1 MQTTSVQDQISS
13 AIVDGINVARLQDEI
28 TQLNLQD
35 QCFINSMKHVD
46 QVREFIGTPKNIL
59 GSDLTKHGE
68 IAEHVEVGIR
78 NARDALAGDTVRATF
93 EGGTHCARRLFD

>member
-13 AIVDGINVARLQDEI
+13 AIVDGINVARLHDEI

-46 QVREFIGTPKNIL
+46 KVREFIGTPENI
-59 GSDLTKHGE
+59 K
-68 IAEHVEVGIR
+68 I
-78 NARDALAGDTVRATF
+78 
-93 EGGTHCARRLFD
+93 